1 MKRGIAVL
9 LSLCV
14 LVTVAYFTA
23 SKWAIRHETMTFY
36 DADRDNRPVA
46 VDIAVRRDKEMQ
58 ASAGMLTL
66 PVAILNHGN
75 TVKFTEYSFL
85 ANVFAARGY
94 LAISIQHDLPT
105 DPPMVTKVGELYV
118 GRQPQYLRGV
128 ANIKFPVEKMRSV
141 QPNADYDDLT
151 LVGHSAGA
159 DISMYFAKLY
169 PERTRKVVT
178 LDNLRVPF
186 VTNGRF
192 KILSFRS
199 KDPIFKTDPGV
210 IPSEDVCKKAG
221 IDVIQTSFRH
231 NDMRDTGPDQAR
243 ESIQGVLD
251 KFIEDDTPLKPVEP
265 KAPPPDLT
273 DVGPVT
279 PYVPVAPTATVNT
292 NARLTSSA
300 TLAAR
305 Q

>member
-9 LSLCV
+9 ALLGTLAAV
-14 LVTVAYFTA
+14 GYFTA
-23 SKWAIRHETMTFY
+23 AKWAIRHEEMTFY
-36 DADRDNRPVA
+36 DAARDNRPVA
-46 VDIAVRRDKEMQ
+46 IDIAIRRDKEMQ
-58 ASAGMLTL
+58 ANAGLYRL
-66 PVAILNHGN
+66 PVAILSHGN
-75 TVKFTEYSFL
+75 TAKFTDYSFL

-94 LAISIQHDLPT
+94 MAISIQHDLPT

-128 ANIKFPVEKMRSV
+128 ANIKFIVEKMRSV

-169 PERTRKVVT
+169 PERTRRVVT

-192 KILSFRS
+192 RILSFRS
-199 KDPIFKTDPGV
+199 RDPVFKTDPGV
-210 IPSEDVCKKAG
+210 IPPEEIRRKAG
-221 IDVIQTSFRH
+221 IDVIQTGFRH

-243 ESIQGVLD
+243 ESIQGALD
-251 KFIEDDTPLKPVEP
+251 KFIEDDTPLKQPEP

-279 PYVPVAPTATVNT
+279 PYVPVAQ
-292 NARLTSSA
+292 NAGSTSSA